1 MTELIV
7 STINIRAQT
16 CKEIRNITVLHIFFS
31 CVSRNFSLRCMLMT
45 MSYFVFYMSHM

>member
-7 STINIRAQT
+7 CTIDTRDQT
-16 CKEIRNITVLHIFFS
+16 CQEIRNVAVLHIFFS

-45 MSYFVFYMSHM
+45 MSYFVFFMSHI